1 MDLRALQSSA
11 PIKADTDARARLHFC
26 VASGQALGRRP
37 ILPFKPGLR
46 GALPGKQQ
54 KPEWIGPF
62 AFLVFWKRRPNFD
75 LLQREKKQVDPFFG
89 RLQSALKCSG
99 AAGWVR

>member
-1 MDLRALQSSA
+1 LAGLFSLSNLAFVALKS
-11 PIKADTDARARLHFC
+11 
-26 VASGQALGRRP
+26 
-37 ILPFKPGLR
+37 
-46 GALPGKQQ
+46 PGKQQ